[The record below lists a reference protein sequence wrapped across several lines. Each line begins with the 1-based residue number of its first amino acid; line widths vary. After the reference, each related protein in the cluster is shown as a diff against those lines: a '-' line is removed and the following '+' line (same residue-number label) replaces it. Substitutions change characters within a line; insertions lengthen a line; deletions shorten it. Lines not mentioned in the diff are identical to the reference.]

1 MLPPVEFSTGSSPC
15 ETRPEA
21 TAANTSSKWSN
32 GTVSTPGHARCAA
45 ASLYAPGAPWNAI
58 RIAYP
63 VRRQNRKGAR
73 EDHKVMCSPILPA
86 PFSRS
91 CLAPLV
97 FRLLRIHLIDPRE
110 NPTLEILRALD
121 AALAQQLHG
130 LGAAAAHLAMHDDP
144 PPFGRGFDLLDP
156 RADLA
161 ARDQHRAGNAAD
173 LVLLRLAHVEDVR
186 PAAGVDGALQVE
198 HGRLEG
204 RGGRRRLRGGRR
216 DAAELVVVDQLADG
230 RIVAAHRAL
239 RVAPQ
244 LELAEAHPPGVVQ
257 QQPV

>member
-73 EDHKVMCSPILPA
+73 EEGRIIKLCVLPSSPA
-86 PFSRS
+86 PFSCS

-130 LGAAAAHLAMHDDP
+130 LGAAAAHLAMHDDRP
-144 PPFGRGFDLLDP
+144 P
-156 RADLA
+156 
-161 ARDQHRAGNAAD
+161 
-173 LVLLRLAHVEDVR
+173 
-186 PAAGVDGALQVE
+186 
-198 HGRLEG
+198 
-204 RGGRRRLRGGRR
+204 
-216 DAAELVVVDQLADG
+216 
-230 RIVAAHRAL
+230 
-239 RVAPQ
+239 
-244 LELAEAHPPGVVQ
+244 
-257 QQPV
+257 